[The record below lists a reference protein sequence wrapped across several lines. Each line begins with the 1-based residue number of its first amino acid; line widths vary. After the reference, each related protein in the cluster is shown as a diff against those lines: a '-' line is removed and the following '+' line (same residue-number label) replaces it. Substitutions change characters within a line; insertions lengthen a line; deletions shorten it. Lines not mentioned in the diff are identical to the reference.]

1 MEMGK
6 LLQDVLLSLRGLRG
20 RPGFALVAVSTIA
33 LGIAAAGA
41 IWSVVDAVL
50 VRPLPFSQPERL
62 VFVWETMPARNVD
75 RNVAGPANFVRWR
88 ERAQSFTDFAAFI
101 RFETNLDGAFGEAER
116 IAAGFT
122 TGNLF
127 TVLGARPLLGRTLLE
142 SDSAPGAADVVVL
155 TEGYWRR
162 RFGGDPA
169 AVGRTLRLNGVTNT
183 IVGVMPASVQIP
195 PGAVLWAPLTVE
207 AERMRGARGRWMTVV
222 ARLRDGVSVAQAH
235 DEMAR
240 IGDALAAENK
250 ELDAGWGVNVQ
261 PFHADLVRQVR
272 PGLVLLLIAVA
283 ALILIACVNVANLLL
298 AAGVA
303 REREL
308 AIRAALGAGRGRLLR
323 QLLTESL
330 VLAALAG
337 ILGAFAGRW
346 LLGAIQMLLPPE
358 IAEVVNVSYDQ
369 RAVAAAALVALASAL
384 VFGVIPAFQSA
395 RVGLTGAL
403 KEGGSVRGSGRT
415 RSRLKQALVVTEV
428 GLSALLL
435 VATGLLLRSF
445 WKLGAT
451 EPGFAAQG
459 VLSASLAPSGDAYRD
474 PARVQDFYRE
484 AMQRLRPLPGVTAA
498 GAISWR
504 PLTGG
509 AATSFRLMSRP
520 APAPGEEPVADVR
533 VVTPGLFET
542 LRIPLLR
549 GRDFDDSDRPKQ
561 PPVAIVNASLAR
573 ELGGDAAA
581 IGQRLKL
588 SWRHDDEIEIVGVV
602 GDVRLSSLDTPARA
616 TVYLP
621 HGQDPNNFMTL
632 MLRTSGSTGALVP
645 GLRAAIAAIDPALP
659 VGSAQPLEQVVSDSL
674 RSRRFVLVLVAVFGG
689 MALALAGIGLFGVM
703 AYLVAQRTSELGV
716 RLMLGARP
724 RDVLELVV
732 RDGMRLVA
740 FGLALGLLAGVLAS
754 RALESQLF
762 GVRPFDPLALAG
774 VAAALALVSLL
785 ALAAPAWRAASI
797 DPARAMRVD

>member
-1 MEMGK
+1 MGK
-6 LLQDVLLSLRGLRG
+6 LLLDVQLSLRGLRS

-50 VRPLPFSQPERL
+50 VRSLPFSQPERL
-62 VFVWETMPARNVD
+62 VFVWETFAARSVE
-75 RNVAGPANFVRWR
+75 RNVAGPSNFMRWR
-88 ERAQSFTDFAAFI
+88 DRAQSFTDLAAYI
-101 RFETNLDGAFGEAER
+101 RFDTNLDGAGGDAER

-127 TVLGARPLLGRTLLE
+127 TVLGARPLLGRTLLS

-195 PGAVLWAPLTVE
+195 PGAVLWAPMTLDD
-207 AERMRGARGRWMTVV
+207 RLRGARGRWMTVV
-222 ARLRDGVSVAQAH
+222 ARLKNGVSVAQAH

-240 IGDALAAENK
+240 IGDALAAEDK
-250 ELDAGWGVNVQ
+250 DFDAGWGVNVQ
-261 PFHADLVRQVR
+261 PFHADLVRDVR

-283 ALILIACVNVANLLL
+283 VLLLIACVNVANLLL
-298 AAGVA
+298 AAGVS

-337 ILGAFAGRW
+337 TLGAFAGRW
-346 LLGAIQMLLPPE
+346 LLQGIELLLPPE
-358 IAEVVNVSYDQ
+358 IAEVVNVSYDL
-369 RAVAAAALVALASAL
+369 RAVAAAALIALASAL

-403 KEGGSVRGSGRT
+403 KEGGSVRGSGRS

-445 WKLGAT
+445 WKLGAL
-451 EPGFAAQG
+451 EPGFEARG
-459 VLSASLAPSGDAYRD
+459 VLAANIAASGDAYGD
-474 PARVQDFYRE
+474 PVKVRAFYRD
-484 AMQRLRPLPGVTAA
+484 AMERLRALPGVAAA
-498 GAISWR
+498 GAISWT
-504 PLTGG
+504 PLRGG
-509 AATSFRLMSRP
+509 AATRFRIVGRE

-533 VVTPGLFET
+533 VVTPGLFEA

-549 GRDFDDSDRPKQ
+549 GRDFDDADRAER

-573 ELGGDAAA
+573 ELGGEARAL
-581 IGQRLKL
+581 GQRLKV
-588 SWRHDDEIEIVGVV
+588 SWGHDNDIEIVGVV
-602 GDVRLSSLDTPARA
+602 GDVRLSSLETPARA

-621 HGQDPNNFMTL
+621 HGQDQNNFMTL
-632 MLRTSGSTGALVP
+632 MLRTDGSTSALVP
-645 GLRAAIAAIDPALP
+645 GVRAAIAAIDPALP
-659 VGSAQPLEQVVSDSL
+659 IGSAGPLEQVVSDSL

-689 MALALAGIGLFGVM
+689 IALALAGIGLFGVM

-716 RLMLGARP
+716 RLVLGARP
-724 RDVLELVV
+724 ADVLRLVV
-732 RDGMRLVA
+732 GDGMRLVGL
-740 FGLALGLLAGVLAS
+740 GLALGLLAGVIAS

-762 GVRPFDPLALAG
+762 GVRPFDPLALGG
-774 VAAALALVSLL
+774 VAAALALVALV
-785 ALAAPAWRAASI
+785 ALATPAWRAASI
-797 DPARAMRVD
+797 EPARAMRVE

>member
-1 MEMGK
+1 MGK
-6 LLQDVLLSLRGLRG
+6 LLQDVQLSFRGLRS

-50 VRPLPFSQPERL
+50 VRSLPFSEPERL
-62 VFVWETMPARNVD
+62 VFVWETFPARSVD
-75 RNVAGPANFVRWR
+75 RNVAGPSNFMRWR
-88 ERAQSFTDFAAFI
+88 DRARSFTDLAAYI
-101 RFETNLDGAFGEAER
+101 RFETNLAGAGGEAER
-116 IAAGFT
+116 VSAGFT

-127 TVLGARPLLGRTLLE
+127 TVLGARPLLGRTLLA

-183 IVGVMPASVQIP
+183 IVGVMPESVQIP
-195 PGAVLWAPLTVE
+195 PGAVLWAPMTVDD
-207 AERMRGARGRWMTVV
+207 RLRGARGRWMTVV
-222 ARLRDGVSVAQAH
+222 ARLENGVSLAQAH

-240 IGDALAAENK
+240 IGKALAAEDK
-250 ELDAGWGVNVQ
+250 DFDAGWGVNVQ
-261 PFHADLVRQVR
+261 PLHADLVRDVR

-283 ALILIACVNVANLLL
+283 VLLLIACVNVANLLL

-330 VLAALAG
+330 VLATLAG

-346 LLGAIQMLLPPE
+346 LLQAIELLLPPE
-358 IAEVVNVSYDQ
+358 IAEVVNVSYDL
-369 RAVAAAALVALASAL
+369 RAVAAAALIALASAL

-403 KEGGSVRGSGRT
+403 KEGGSVRGSGRS

-445 WKLGAT
+445 WKLGAL
-451 EPGFAAQG
+451 EPGFEARG
-459 VLSASLAPSGDAYRD
+459 VLAANIAASGDAYGD
-474 PARVQDFYRE
+474 PVKVRAFYRD
-484 AMQRLRPLPGVTAA
+484 AMERLRALPGVAAA
-498 GAISWR
+498 GAISWT
-504 PLTGG
+504 PLRGG
-509 AATSFRLMSRP
+509 AATSFRIVGRE

-533 VVTPGLFET
+533 VVTPGLFEA

-549 GRDFDDSDRPKQ
+549 GRDFDDADRAER

-573 ELGGDAAA
+573 ELGGEAAA
-581 IGQRLKL
+581 LGQRLKV
-588 SWRHDDEIEIVGVV
+588 SWGHDDDIEIVGVV
-602 GDVRLSSLDTPARA
+602 GDVRLSSLETPARA

-621 HGQDPNNFMTL
+621 HGQDRNNFMTL
-632 MLRTSGSTGALVP
+632 MLRTDGGAAALVP
-645 GLRAAIAAIDPALP
+645 GVRAAIAAIDPALP
-659 VGSAQPLEQVVSDSL
+659 IGSAGPLEQVVSDSL

-689 MALALAGIGLFGVM
+689 IALALAGIGLFGVM
-703 AYLVAQRTSELGV
+703 AYLVAQRTGELGV
-716 RLMLGARP
+716 RLVLGARP
-724 RDVLELVV
+724 ADVLRLVV
-732 RDGMRLVA
+732 GDGMRLVGI
-740 FGLALGLLAGVLAS
+740 GLALGLLSGVIAS

-774 VAAALALVSLL
+774 VAAALALVALV
-785 ALAAPAWRAASI
+785 ALATPAWRAASI
-797 DPARAMRVD
+797 EPARAMRVD

>member
-1 MEMGK
+1 MRD
-6 LLQDVLLSLRGLRG
+6 LLQDLVQSLRAFRR
-20 RPGFALVAVSTIA
+20 RPGFTLVAVSTIA

-50 VRPLPFSQPERL
+50 VRPLPFREPERL
-62 VFVWETMPARNVD
+62 VFVWETMPLRNVD
-75 RNVAGPANFVRWR
+75 RNVAGPANLLRWR
-88 ERAQSFTDFAAFI
+88 DRARSFSGLAGFI
-101 RFETNLDGAFGEAER
+101 RFDTNLDGAGGEAER

-127 TVLGARPLLGRTLLE
+127 TVLGVGPLLGRTLLE
-142 SDSAPGAADVVVL
+142 SDSAPGAPDVVVL

-183 IVGVMPASVQIP
+183 IVGVMPASMQVPQ
-195 PGAVLWAPLTVE
+195 GALLWAPMTVD
-207 AERMRGARGRWMTVV
+207 ERMRKARGRWMTVV

-240 IGDALAAENK
+240 LGESLASED
-250 ELDAGWGVNVQ
+250 EDFDAGWGVNVQ
-261 PFHADLVRQVR
+261 PLHADLVRQVR
-272 PGLVLLLIAVA
+272 PGLVLLLIAVVV
-283 ALILIACVNVANLLL
+283 LLLIACVNVANLLL

-308 AIRAALGAGRGRLLR
+308 AIRAAIGAGRGRLLR

-337 ILGAFAGRW
+337 IVGAMAGRS
-346 LLGAIQMLLPPE
+346 LLAAIQLLLPPE
-358 IAEVVNVSYDQ
+358 IAEAVSVSYDL
-369 RAVAAAALVALASAL
+369 RAVAAAAVIAFASAL

-395 RVGLTGAL
+395 RIGLVGAL
-403 KEGGSVRGSGRT
+403 KQGGSVRGASRS
-415 RSRLKQALVVTEV
+415 RSRLKQGLVVAEV

-445 WKLGAT
+445 WKLGT
-451 EPGFAAQG
+451 LEPGFDAGG
-459 VLSASLAPSGDAYRD
+459 VLSASVAPGGDAYSD
-474 PARVQDFYRE
+474 PARVEAFYRE
-484 AMQRLRPLPGVTAA
+484 AMERLRPLPGVTSAA
-498 GAISWR
+498 AISWT
-504 PLTGG
+504 PLGRNGG
-509 AATSFRLMSRP
+509 AATSFRLMSKE
-520 APAPGEEPVADVR
+520 APAPGQEPTADVR
-533 VVTPGLFET
+533 VVTPRLFET

-549 GRDFDDSDRPKQ
+549 GRDFRDDDREGRPS
-561 PPVAIVNASLAR
+561 VAVVNESLAR
-573 ELGGDAAA
+573 ELGGSSAA

-588 SWRHDDEIEIVGVV
+588 WWRNDGEIEIVGVV
-602 GDVRLSSLDTPARA
+602 GDVRLSSLETPARA

-621 HGQDPNNFMTL
+621 HGQDGNNFMTL
-632 MLRTSGSTGALVP
+632 MLRTSGPPAALVP
-645 GLRAAIAAIDPALP
+645 GVRAAIAAIDPALP
-659 VGSAQPLEQVVSDSL
+659 VGATQPFDEVVSDSL
-674 RSRRFVLVLVAVFGG
+674 GSRRFVLVLVAVFGG

-724 RDVLELVV
+724 LDVLKLVV

-740 FGLALGLLAGVLAS
+740 LGLALGLVTGVLAS

-762 GVRPFDPLALAG
+762 GVRPFDPVALGG
-774 VAAALALVSLL
+774 VALALTAVALA
-785 ALAAPAWRAASI
+785 ALAAPAWRAASV
-797 DPARAMRVD
+797 DPARAMRVE